1 MLKPKQTSAIIPD
14 REEEFRDAA
23 EVEGICFFGR
33 VGQLCCLAGCLFLM
47 RKWLQEFAY
56 RTSSGIWIF
65 LTAGFVT
72 LVFAVMTVSY
82 QAVRAAVTNPVGSL
96 RSE

>member
-1 MLKPKQTSAIIPD
+1 MPPKLK
-14 REEEFRDAA
+14 EYVFL
-23 EVEGICFFGR
+23 
-33 VGQLCCLAGCLFLM
+33 VGLANCVAWPVAYFLM